1 MKRKLIA
8 EIAGYAYATIDLYA
22 ATHSEFH
29 RGQLLAYINALNAV
43 GGRAAK
49 RLQGELKNVY
59 NDWIDALNM
68 EAAQ

>member
-1 MKRKLIA
+1 MP
-8 EIAGYAYATIDLYA
+8 YATIDLYA

-29 RGQLLAYINALNAV
+29 RGQMLAYINTLDAV

-68 EAAQ
+68 EAAR